1 MMNKP
6 AEPNPDTNPQDK
18 PPIFNSWRNMYIFVF
33 GQLIVLI
40 VFLYLFTKY
49 FS

>member
-1 MMNKP
+1 MNKTT
-6 AEPNPDTNPQDK
+6 EPKPDENQQDK
-18 PPIFNSWRNMYIFVF
+18 PPIFSSWRNMYIFVF